1 MKKRRYSILKDTLV
15 CVFIMAMCFALC
27 LVLQNIFDKNS
38 LIPSIFILGAFLTS
52 VVTYGYVYGIVFSV
66 ISVLAVNF
74 AFTFPYFKLNFTMPQ
89 NIVSTVIM
97 IAITLITCG
106 LTSKLKYQEAIKAE
120 SEMEKTRADLFR
132 AVSHDLRTP
141 LTTIYGSSTALL
153 ETENEF
159 TEEQKI
165 KMLKSIK
172 QESLW
177 LFRMVENLL
186 SVTRLDNGNVK
197 IIKTPTVLDE
207 LIDSVILKFHKRCPG
222 QNVDIDIPDYFVS
235 IPMDAILIEQV
246 IMNIL
251 ENAVQHA
258 KGMDKLSLKVSVVQ
272 NKAVFEIAD
281 NGSGIPEEKLKTIFG
296 GCYTGDDV
304 SYDCKRSNAG
314 IGLAVCSTIIK
325 AHGGKIS
332 VKNRKSGG
340 AVFKFSLDVGD
351 VGDDLQ

>member
-1 MKKRRYSILKDTLV
+1 MKKRRYNILKDSIV
-15 CVFIMAMCFALC
+15 SIVIMLMCFGLC
-27 LVLQNIFDKNS
+27 LILQNIFDINS
-38 LIPSIFILGAFLTS
+38 LIPSVFILGAFLTS
-52 VVTYGYVYGIVFSV
+52 VVTNGYVFGVVFSV

-97 IAITLITCG
+97 IAVTLITCG

-120 SEMEKTRADLFR
+120 SEKEKTRADLFR

-141 LTTIYGSSTALL
+141 LTTIYGSSSALL
-153 ETENEF
+153 ENKNEF
-159 TEEQKI
+159 TDEQKH
-165 KMLKSIK
+165 KMLQNIN

-186 SVTRLDNGNVK
+186 SVTRLDSGNVK

-207 LIDSVILKFHKRCPG
+207 LIDSVILKFHKRYPS
-222 QNVDIDIPDYFVS
+222 QNVIINIPDCFIS

-251 ENAVQHA
+251 ENAVCHA
-258 KGMDKLSLKVSVVQ
+258 QGMDKIWLKVSVVQ
-272 NKAVFEIAD
+272 NKAVFEISD
-281 NGSGIPEEKLKTIFG
+281 NGSGIPEEKLKNIFCG
-296 GCYTGDDV
+296 YHNSCEI
-304 SYDCKRSNAG
+304 SSDCKKSNAG

-332 VKNRKSGG
+332 AKNLKSGG
-340 AVFKFSLDVGD
+340 AAFKFSLDVKD
-351 VGDDLQ
+351 VGDDL

>member
-120 SEMEKTRADLFR
+120 SE
-132 AVSHDLRTP
+132 
-141 LTTIYGSSTALL
+141 
-153 ETENEF
+153 
-159 TEEQKI
+159 
-165 KMLKSIK
+165 
-172 QESLW
+172 
-177 LFRMVENLL
+177 NLL

-258 KGMDKLSLKVSVVQ
+258 RGKDKRSFKVSVVQ

-296 GCYTGDDV
+296 GCYSSADV
-304 SYDCKRSNAG
+304 YYDCKRSNAG